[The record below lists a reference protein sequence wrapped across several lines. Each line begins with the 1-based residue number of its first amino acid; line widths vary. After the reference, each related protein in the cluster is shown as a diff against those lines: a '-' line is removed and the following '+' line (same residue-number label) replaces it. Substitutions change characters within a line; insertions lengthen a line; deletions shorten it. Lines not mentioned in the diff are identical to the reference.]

1 MKVKNKISFVVLL
14 FIVLCFTAVRLCYH
28 PNRILSYD
36 VFGYYL
42 YLPSLIIHH
51 DPGLHDI
58 SWVTQVNDQ
67 YHASPSLYQVSKT
80 SGGNWAIRFYSGI
93 AFMYAPFFLCGHLYA
108 IFSSYPADGFSSP
121 YQWAIIISGLF
132 YTLLGVWLMRK
143 LLLEFFS
150 DTIAAIS
157 MILLFIGSNLFFF
170 STLGN
175 DAPHIYIFTLITA
188 LLYLTVHWHRSPKL
202 RTAAGIG
209 LIMGLIAISRASG
222 FIVILIPLLWGVTNL
237 SSFKEKVKLLKTNMK
252 HVLVLVIAASVAVL
266 PQILYWKV
274 NTGQFI
280 YNAYDDPQSGLNIFN
295 PRFIYVLFGFRKGF
309 YIYSTMMIFA
319 TIGFIPLFKFN
330 RKIFLSISLFFLAT
344 VYLIAAYSSLVSY
357 GWRAF
362 IEVHAVLAIPL
373 GYFVSSVLQC
383 RKVLRFAVFTL
394 LLLIIALNLF
404 KSYQTAS
411 GVIDGS
417 RMTREYYMSTFFKL
431 SVTDADRELL
441 LVNRGE
447 VSKESFTMEG
457 KYLKKNLS
465 VMDFED
471 PDAKYQS
478 NLEDSIIFSGKF
490 AYQLDSVNIWSPSF
504 RMPYKTITSNDHA
517 WIRAGVYIYPTD
529 TNDLN
534 QALLVI
540 DFKHGKR
547 VYKYRAF
554 SFKDFDIQAKPNQ
567 WNLLSFDYMTPEVRS
582 NDDML
587 EVYMWYRGKSPCYI
601 DKLTVDAFEKK

>member
-1 MKVKNKISFVVLL
+1 MMIRNKISFVALIFVILVY
-14 FIVLCFTAVRLCYH
+14 IVLRISFH
-28 PNRILSYD
+28 PSRILSYD
-36 VFGYYL
+36 VFGYYM
-42 YLPSLIIHH
+42 YLPSLVIHH

-58 SWVTQVNDQ
+58 SWVSQVNDQ
-67 YHASPSLYQVSKT
+67 YHASPSLYQISKT
-80 SGGNWAIRFYSGI
+80 ISGNWAIRFYSGI
-93 AFMYAPFFLCGHLYA
+93 AIMYAPFFLVGHLYA
-108 IFSSYPADGFSSP
+108 LHSSYAADGFSSP

-143 LLLEFFS
+143 LLLEFFT
-150 DTIAAIS
+150 DKITAIT
-157 MILLFIGSNLFFF
+157 MILLFIGSNLLFF

-175 DAPHIYIFTLITA
+175 DAPHVYIFTLITA
-188 LLYLTVHWHRSPKL
+188 LLYLTVIWHRSPRL
-202 RTAAGIG
+202 ITAAGIG
-209 LIMGLIAISRASG
+209 LITGLITISRASG
-222 FIVILIPLLWGVTNL
+222 FVVILIPLFWNITNL
-237 SSFKEKVKLLKTNMK
+237 SSFKEKVKLLKMNYK
-252 HVLVLVIAASVAVL
+252 HVLVLVTAAFLAVL

-280 YNAYDDPQSGLNIFN
+280 FNAYDDPQSGLNIFN

-309 YIYSTMMIFA
+309 YVYSTMMIFA

-330 RKIFLSISLFFLAT
+330 RKIFLSVLLFFLAT

-373 GYFVSSVLQC
+373 GYFVSSTLKF
-383 RKVLRFAVFTL
+383 RKMIRLAIFTL
-394 LLLIIALNLF
+394 LLLITLLNLF
-404 KSYQTAS
+404 KSYQTAL

-417 RMTREYYMSTFFKL
+417 RMTREYYFSTFFKL
-431 SVTDADRELL
+431 SATEADRELL

-447 VSKESFTMEG
+447 TSKESFTAED
-457 KYLKKNLS
+457 KYQKKNLS

-471 PDAKYQS
+471 KSANYKN
-478 NLEDSIIFSGKF
+478 NLEDSIVFSGKF
-490 AYQLDSVNIWSPSF
+490 AFKLDSANIWSPAF
-504 RMPYKTITSNDHA
+504 KMPFKTITSSDYA

-534 QALLVI
+534 QVLLVA
-540 DFKHGKR
+540 DFKHGKG

-554 SFKDFDIQAKPNQ
+554 SFKDLNLQAKPGQ

-582 NDDML
+582 INDIL
-587 EVYMWYRGKSPCYI
+587 EVYLWYRGKSPCYI
-601 DKLTVDAFEKK
+601 DELTVDAFEKK